1 MIHPTP
7 TTELEGQQDSIL
19 PAITAA
25 LATTTQLLGKP
36 HNVCLTGWLQ
46 PVLNKER
53 LRIASPVFKLLL
65 CRCDEASDAS
75 RLGNNEIK
83 PMKQIGLNNV
93 MKNRTL

>member
-7 TTELEGQQDSIL
+7 TTELEDQLHSII
-19 PAITAA
+19 PAIAAA

-53 LRIASPVFKLLL
+53 LCIASPVFKLLL
-65 CRCDEASDAS
+65 CRCDETCYAS
-75 RLGNNEIK
+75 RLGSNEIQ
-83 PMKQIGLNNV
+83 PMKRLA
-93 MKNRTL
+93 

>member
-1 MIHPTP
+1 MNHGTP
-7 TTELEGQQDSIL
+7 TTELEDQKDSIL
-19 PAITAA
+19 PAILAA
-25 LATTTQLLGKP
+25 LATTTQLPGKP

-65 CRCDEASDAS
+65 CRCDEASNAS

-83 PMKQIGLNNV
+83 PP
-93 MKNRTL
+93 NRLA

>member
-1 MIHPTP
+1 
-7 TTELEGQQDSIL
+7 L
-19 PAITAA
+19 PAIATA

-65 CRCDEASDAS
+65 CRCDEACDTS
-75 RLGNNEIK
+75 RLGYNEIK
-83 PMKQIGLNNV
+83 SLKQIGLNGGK
-93 MKNRTL
+93 KNRMLKYPN